1 MGCRRTSLRAQ
12 VPPVNLKERIAALQ
26 QKNADQSQRPTS
38 PPPTTAGSSSS
49 VPQSNVA
56 ALREKIAKFEKKGGV
71 PVPRGS
77 FGLGAPPSDSGQSK
91 TSREL
96 YGNRI

>member
-1 MGCRRTSLRAQ
+1 RTQA
-12 VPPVNLKERIAALQ
+12 PPVNLKERIAALQ
-26 QKNADQSQRPTS
+26 QKNADQTQHPTS
-38 PPPTTAGSSSS
+38 PPLTTAGSSSS
-49 VPQSNVA
+49 KPQSNVA

-77 FGLGAPPSDSGQSK
+77 FGLGAPPSDSGQAK

>member
-1 MGCRRTSLRAQ
+1 RTQ

-26 QKNADQSQRPTS
+26 QKNSEQSQRPTS
-38 PPPTTAGSSSS
+38 PPPTTSSSTS
-49 VPQSNVA
+49 SSGPPSNVA
-56 ALREKIAKFEKKGGV
+56 ALREKIARFENKGGV

-77 FGLGAPPSDSGQSK
+77 FGLGAPPTDSGQGK